1 MSRTDEVMLA
11 LNRHHAGGE
20 AASIDNEQRYS
31 AARQPQTTSARS
43 TLDVENAAPS
53 RLWPGVPAAL
63 FANTGAL
70 LHTLQQV
77 AEGVALKMH
86 EQPLSAAPGTAAN
99 PEAATVRIMLGEQK
113 PQQNSARQLRWVS
126 TVQSWCG
133 AAGCPLRAA
142 SLLSAPGETAPAQA
156 ECSLLGTTGGR
167 CVQEGFRLLQAQA
180 LWPGPVR

>member
-1 MSRTDEVMLA
+1 MEDDLPMSRTDEVMLA
-11 LNRHHAGGE
+11 LNRHHAGGD
-20 AASIDNEQRYS
+20 AASIDNEQRHS
-31 AARQPQTTSARS
+31 TARQPQRASVRS
-43 TLDVENAAPS
+43 TLDVEHAAPS

-77 AEGVALKMH
+77 AEVVALKMH

-113 PQQNSARQLRWVS
+113 PQQTSARQLRWAS
-126 TVQSWCG
+126 KI
-133 AAGCPLRAA
+133 AALVWSSR
-142 SLLSAPGETAPAQA
+142 LSVPVETTPRQA
-156 ECSLLGTTGGR
+156 ECSLLGTTGS
-167 CVQEGFRLLQAQA
+167 CCMQEGFRLLQAQA

>member
-20 AASIDNEQRYS
+20 AASNDNEQRHS
-31 AARQPQTTSARS
+31 AGRQPQTASARS

-63 FANTGAL
+63 LANTGAL

-113 PQQNSARQLRWVS
+113 PQQSSARQLRW
-126 TVQSWCG
+126 
-133 AAGCPLRAA
+133 A
-142 SLLSAPGETAPAQA
+142 SKTTALVWSSRLSFACCQLAVCT
-156 ECSLLGTTGGR
+156 C
-167 CVQEGFRLLQAQA
+167 
-180 LWPGPVR
+180 